1 LNNDYTRS
9 KINATNNLIR
19 MISPEVKGEKMA
31 EQPDELKKL
40 AAITTD
46 LEFTVELRIKAI
58 EQLGTIGSHEAL
70 LALLDVVA
78 NERLTAKERELAL
91 ERAGKIIKS
100 SH

>member
-1 LNNDYTRS
+1 MQ
-9 KINATNNLIR
+9 LI
-19 MISPEVKGEKMA
+19 ISHPDGVAGAKRRVKMA

-46 LEFTVELRIKAI
+46 VEFTAELRIKAI
-58 EQLGTIGSHEAL
+58 EQIGNIGSHEAL

-78 NERLTAKERELAL
+78 NAKLTTKERELAL
-91 ERAGKIIKS
+91 ERARKIIRS